1 MKYLQFSAL
10 FLLLTT
16 VSSVYA
22 QKTVEVKEVVSALS
36 MGERSGYS
44 VSLGDR
50 SEKDVV
56 KALKIWINDIQ
67 KKVEVDE
74 TGKHEFKATNITAP
88 TLSENPSNIYFLF
101 TTEKDE
107 LIVTG
112 FFEVNGAFVSST
124 TNPDKVKACETLMQ
138 KFVYRLEKIAIQ
150 ETVTAEQK
158 ILEQRNDEQT
168 SLEKKNKQLNDQ
180 ITEWEES
187 IKKAKSELET
197 NAKNQE
203 AKKEEIASQQK
214 KLSEIQS
221 ELKKYE
227 SY

>member
-1 MKYLQFSAL
+1 MKYLQLSVFTL
-10 FLLLTT
+10 FMITVAT
-16 VSSVYA
+16 VSA
-22 QKTVEVKEVVSALS
+22 QTKVEVKEVVAPLS
-36 MGERSGYS
+36 MGERTGYA
-44 VSLGDR
+44 VSLGDK
-50 SEKDVV
+50 SEKDVI
-56 KALKIWINDIQ
+56 KALKIWVNDIQ
-67 KKVEVDE
+67 KKVSIDE

-101 TTEKDE
+101 TSEKDE

-138 KFVYRLEKIAIQ
+138 KFAYRIEKIAI
-150 ETVTAEQK
+150 EEKVSAEQK

-180 ITEWEES
+180 ITEWEDS
-187 IKKAKSELET
+187 IKKAKTDLET

-203 AKKEEIASQQK
+203 SKKAEIAAQQK
-214 KLSEIQS
+214 KLDEIQT

>member
-214 KLSEIQS
+214 KLNEIQS

>member
-1 MKYLQFSAL
+1 MKYLQLSIFTL
-10 FLLLTT
+10 FMITVAT
-16 VSSVYA
+16 VSA
-22 QKTVEVKEVVSALS
+22 QTKVEVKEVVAPLS
-36 MGERSGYS
+36 MGERTGYE
-44 VSLGDR
+44 VSLGDK
-50 SEKDVV
+50 SEKDVI
-56 KALKIWINDIQ
+56 KALKIWVNDIQ
-67 KKVEVDE
+67 KKVAVDE

-101 TTEKDE
+101 TSEKDE

-138 KFVYRLEKIAIQ
+138 KFAYRIEKIAI
-150 ETVTAEQK
+150 EEKVNAERK

-187 IKKAKSELET
+187 IKKAKTDLEA

-203 AKKEEIASQQK
+203 AKKAEIATQQK
-214 KLSEIQS
+214 KLDEIQT

>member
-22 QKTVEVKEVVSALS
+22 QKTVEVKEVVSPLS

-203 AKKEEIASQQK
+203 TKKEEIASQQK
-214 KLSEIQS
+214 KLNEIQS

>member
-74 TGKHEFKATNITAP
+74 TGKHEFK
-88 TLSENPSNIYFLF
+88 
-101 TTEKDE
+101 
-107 LIVTG
+107 V
-112 FFEVNGAFVSST
+112 
-124 TNPDKVKACETLMQ
+124 
-138 KFVYRLEKIAIQ
+138 
-150 ETVTAEQK
+150 K
-158 ILEQRNDEQT
+158 ILPIFIFY
-168 SLEKKNKQLNDQ
+168 SLPKKMN
-180 ITEWEES
+180 
-187 IKKAKSELET
+187 
-197 NAKNQE
+197 
-203 AKKEEIASQQK
+203 
-214 KLSEIQS
+214 
-221 ELKKYE
+221 
-227 SY
+227 

>member
-16 VSSVYA
+16 VTSVFA
-22 QKTVEVKEVVSALS
+22 QKTVEVKEVVSPLS

-214 KLSEIQS
+214 KLNEIQS

>member
-16 VSSVYA
+16 VTSVFA

>member
-10 FLLLTT
+10 FLLLNT
-16 VSSVYA
+16 VSSVFA
-22 QKTVEVKEVVSALS
+22 QKTVEVKEVVSTLS
-36 MGERSGYS
+36 MGERTGYS
-44 VSLGDR
+44 VSLGDKN
-50 SEKDVV
+50 EKEVI
-56 KALKIWINDIQ
+56 KALKIWVNDIQ
-67 KKVEVDE
+67 KKVEIDE
-74 TGKHEFKATNITAP
+74 TGKHELKATNITAP

-101 TTEKDE
+101 TTSKDE

-138 KFVYRLEKIAIQ
+138 RFVYRIEKIAI
-150 ETVTAEQK
+150 EEKVSAEQK

-168 SLEKKNKQLNDQ
+168 TLEKKNKQLNDQ
-180 ITEWEES
+180 ITEWEEL

-197 NAKNQE
+197 NAKNQD
-203 AKKEEIASQQK
+203 AKKEEIVSQQK
-214 KLSEIQS
+214 KLSDIQS

>member
-1 MKYLQFSAL
+1 MKYLQLSIFT
-10 FLLLTT
+10 LLILT
-16 VSSVYA
+16 VSTIFG
-22 QKTVEVKEVVSALS
+22 QTKVEVKEVVTALS
-36 MGERSGYS
+36 MGERTGYA
-44 VSLGDR
+44 VSLGDK
-50 SEKDVV
+50 SEKDVI
-56 KALKIWINDIQ
+56 KALKIWLSDIQ
-67 KKVEVDE
+67 KKVAVDE

-101 TTEKDE
+101 TAEKDE

-138 KFVYRLEKIAIQ
+138 KFAFRIEKIAI
-150 ETVTAEQK
+150 EEKVSAEQK

-180 ITEWEES
+180 ISEWEES

-197 NAKNQE
+197 NGKNQDD
-203 AKKEEIASQQK
+203 KKAEIATQQK
-214 KLSEIQS
+214 KLDEIQS

>member
-1 MKYLQFSAL
+1 MKYLQFSTL
-10 FLLLTT
+10 ILLITT
-16 VSSVYA
+16 ASTIFA
-22 QKTVEVKEVVSALS
+22 QKTVEVKEVVAALS

-214 KLSEIQS
+214 KLNEIQS

>member
-138 KFVYRLEKIAIQ
+138 KFVYRIEKIAIQ

>member
-1 MKYLQFSAL
+1 MKYLQLSIFTL
-10 FLLLTT
+10 FMITVAT
-16 VSSVYA
+16 VSA
-22 QKTVEVKEVVSALS
+22 QTKVEVKEVVAPLS
-36 MGERSGYS
+36 MGERTGYE
-44 VSLGDR
+44 VSLGDK
-50 SEKDVV
+50 SEKDVI
-56 KALKIWINDIQ
+56 KALKIWVNDIQ
-67 KKVEVDE
+67 KKVAVDE

-101 TTEKDE
+101 TSEKDE

-138 KFVYRLEKIAIQ
+138 KFAYRIEKITI
-150 ETVTAEQK
+150 EEKVNAERK

-187 IKKAKSELET
+187 IKKAKTDLEA

-203 AKKEEIASQQK
+203 TKKAEIATQQK
-214 KLSEIQS
+214 KLDEIQT

>member
-16 VSSVYA
+16 VSSVFA

-214 KLSEIQS
+214 KLNEIQS

>member
-44 VSLGDR
+44 VRLGDR

-214 KLSEIQS
+214 KLNEIQS

>member
-138 KFVYRLEKIAIQ
+138 KFVYRIEKIAIQ

-214 KLSEIQS
+214 KLNEIQS
-221 ELKKYE
+221 DLKKYE

>member
-1 MKYLQFSAL
+1 MKYLQFSTL
-10 FLLLTT
+10 ILLITT
-16 VSSVYA
+16 ASTIFA
-22 QKTVEVKEVVSALS
+22 QKTVEVKEVVAALS

-138 KFVYRLEKIAIQ
+138 KFVYRIEKIAIQ